1 VDNATLS
8 LVILGVVVALF
19 VWNRLPVEIIAV
31 GTALVLYFTGLLD
44 LRQALAGFGDP
55 VVIFIASLFVVSK
68 GIDSTGVTTW
78 AGQWLIARAGP
89 RPRRLLVLTMLLC
102 AVLTALISLNGAVAA
117 LLPMVVVLAI
127 RTGVPPSRLA
137 MPLAFAGSAGSL
149 LALTGTP
156 INVIVSET
164 AVDAGERS
172 FGFFEFA
179 IVGVPLVAGTIAIAV
194 FLGPRVLPDRTAK
207 AAPSDLSRYA
217 STIVQHYA
225 LEHDLYRLRVRER
238 SPFVGVAPD
247 ALDLAEYPGL
257 TLVAVQSGRANGPAA
272 AQAAVATDD
281 VIVVRG
287 DADSVSRI
295 VADKCLAAGLAPVA
309 GGDGG
314 RLLGRE
320 LGVAEVVVPPRSVL
334 IGQTVFPGMVRDD
347 DKVILAVHRL
357 GRDRGP
363 AQTVLAEGDTL
374 LIQGSWDAL
383 DRTTAD
389 PDVLVVDSPDLV
401 RAQAAPIG
409 PQGYKAVAV
418 LAGMVILLA
427 AGVMQPAVAGLLA
440 AGAMVMLGVVRLE
453 QAYRAISW
461 TTVILVAG
469 LIPLS
474 VAMENSGAA
483 DKIAHLLI
491 TVVGNHGPYAL
502 MIGLFLLTGVLG
514 QVISNTA
521 TALVMIPIALSAAAE
536 IGVSPRPILMLMT
549 VAAAASFLTP
559 IATPANMMV
568 MGPGGYR
575 FGDYWKLGLPIMCWF
590 LIVSLTVIP
599 VVWPF

>member
-1 VDNATLS
+1 MSNATLS

-19 VWNRLPVEIIAV
+19 VWNRLPVEIVAV
-31 GTALVLYFTGLLD
+31 GTALTLYFTGLLD
-44 LRQALAGFGDP
+44 LHEALAGFGDP

-68 GIDSTGVTTW
+68 GIDSTGITTL
-78 AGQWLIARAGP
+78 AGQWLIGRAGP

-102 AVLTALISLNGAVAA
+102 AALTALISLNGAVAA
-117 LLPMVVVLAI
+117 LLPMVVVVAV
-127 RTGVPPSRLA
+127 RAGVTPSRLA

-156 INVIVSET
+156 INVIVSEA
-164 AVDAGERS
+164 AVGVGERS

-179 IVGVPLVAGTIAIAV
+179 IVGVPLVAGTVAITV

-207 AAPSDLSRYA
+207 AAPSDMSHYA
-217 STIVQHYA
+217 RTIVEQYA
-225 LEHDLYRLRVRER
+225 LEPDLYRLRVRER
-238 SPFVGVAPD
+238 SPLVGLAPGS
-247 ALDLAEYPGL
+247 LDLSDYPGL
-257 TLVAVQSGRANGPAA
+257 TLVAVQSGRTDPPAA
-272 AQAAVATDD
+272 ADTAIATDD

-287 DADSVSRI
+287 DADAVSRI
-295 VADKCLAAGLAPVA
+295 VVDKVLAIGRQPTASE
-309 GGDGG
+309 DGP
-314 RLLGRE
+314 RLLTRE
-320 LGVAEVVVPPRSVL
+320 LGVAEVVVPPRSPL
-334 IGQTVFPGMVRDD
+334 IDQTVFPGMVRDNEQ
-347 DKVILAVHRL
+347 VILAVHRL

-363 AQTVLAEGDTL
+363 VPTTLAVGDTL
-374 LIQGSWDAL
+374 LIEGSWDAL
-383 DRTTAD
+383 DRTTQD

-401 RAQAAPIG
+401 RTQAAPVG
-409 PQGYKAVAV
+409 PAGYKAVAV

-427 AGVMQPAVAGLLA
+427 AGVVQPAVAGLLA
-440 AGAMVMLGVVRLE
+440 AGAMVLLRVVRLE

-474 VAMENSGAA
+474 TAIEKTGAA
-483 DKIAHLLI
+483 DKIAHVLI

-502 MIGLFLLTGVLG
+502 MVGLFLLTAVLG

-521 TALVMIPIALSAAAE
+521 TALVMIPIALSAAAD

-568 MGPGGYR
+568 IGPGGYR

-599 VVWPF
+599 AVWRF